1 MELKGIAIEYFGSL
15 PNRLNEI
22 ISKEGINIE
31 YFYSNDPNMLGLV
44 CSYNGEKIKAT
55 TQIPEDLIKMGMEF
69 MVDHVSNFFIKSI
82 REYKVNIL

>member
-55 TQIPEDLIKMGMEF
+55 AQIPEDLIKMGMEF